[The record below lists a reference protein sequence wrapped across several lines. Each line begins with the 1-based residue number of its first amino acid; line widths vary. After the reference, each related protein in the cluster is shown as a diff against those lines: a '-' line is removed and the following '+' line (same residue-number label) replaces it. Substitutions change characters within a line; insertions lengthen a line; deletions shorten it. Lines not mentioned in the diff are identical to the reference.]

1 MLIFPGSVALSDFR
15 RNKLLSALQAIVPT
29 IPLCKPNTS
38 ISCAIAANCT
48 PTNTPSCKRC

>member
-15 RNKLLSALQAIVPT
+15 RNKLLNALQAIV
-29 IPLCKPNTS
+29 
-38 ISCAIAANCT
+38 